1 MILAIGLAI
10 VLLVILIGIWW
21 PWLRQYG
28 RLSWRWPLGFSFLI
42 PILILLGYQQL
53 GNYSSVQQEVLRQ
66 QEAARL
72 NSVVDKQSSDPTL
85 FLLQQRIRQSPDN
98 GELWFSLAQHYL
110 YRNEFE
116 DALVALQQ
124 IERLQ
129 GASAPLDAA
138 RATLFYYQ
146 SGQKMTDDVV
156 YWLQQAL
163 AKNPLQYTAL
173 MLQANDNYTHA
184 RYAQAIAIWQQL
196 LESDNPE
203 IDRAVIIRAM
213 AFARAMQQSS

>member
-21 PWLRQYG
+21 PWLKQYG

-72 NSVVDKQSSDPTL
+72 NSVVDKQSSDPIL

-116 DALVALQQ
+116 DALVALHQT
-124 IERLQ
+124 ERLQ

-146 SGQKMTDDVV
+146 SGQQMTADVA

-163 AKNPLQYTAL
+163 AKDPLQYTAL

-184 RYAQAIAIWQQL
+184 RYEQAIAIWQQL